1 MCVACGWRRRIP
13 RGYRD
18 MALLRRT
25 AEIRVAKADSGERFE
40 LIGGITRRGA
50 AVSQGVEGLDQM
62 LRQLQVD
69 VARNVDDDDPPCD
82 IAPI

>member
-1 MCVACGWRRRIP
+1 
-13 RGYRD
+13 
-18 MALLRRT
+18 MARLRR
-25 AEIRVAKADSGERFE
+25 ASEIRVAKADPGEGFE
-40 LIGGITRRGA
+40 LGGAIGTGA
-50 AVSQGVEGLDQM
+50 ALSQGVEGLDQM